1 MTCKVQD
8 KGFES
13 SNGQDLVMRL
23 FEVGRKKI
31 LLTSQGVLNSERKHR
46 LTFSLEGSPGP
57 MGAAAEGWAEP
68 PVSLG
73 NY

>member
-1 MTCKVQD
+1 
-8 KGFES
+8 
-13 SNGQDLVMRL
+13 MRL

-68 PVSLG
+68 PISLG